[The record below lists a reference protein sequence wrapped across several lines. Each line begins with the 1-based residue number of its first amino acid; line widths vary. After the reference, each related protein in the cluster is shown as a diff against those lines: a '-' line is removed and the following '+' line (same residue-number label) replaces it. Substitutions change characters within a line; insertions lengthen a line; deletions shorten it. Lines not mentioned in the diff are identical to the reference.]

1 MRIKMIDVVSFKE
14 WLSENTKYSDAVIR
28 DIASRMKRADSIV
41 TWEPT
46 TIYLFK
52 LEQSDLFKKMSVSVK
67 SQIRRAVKCYS
78 QYVLDTNMKNNS
90 KNGVYR

>member
-1 MRIKMIDVVSFKE
+1 MIDIISFKK
-14 WLSENTKYSDAVIR
+14 WLSINTKYSDAVIR
-28 DIASRMKRADSIV
+28 DLASRMKRADSIV

-52 LEQSDLFKKMSVSVK
+52 LEQSNSFKKINVSVK
-67 SQIRRAVKCYS
+67 SQIRRAVKYYS
-78 QYVLDTNMKNNS
+78 QFVLDTNMKNNS